1 VPRVLAHVIIV
12 FACAIVRDMWL
23 KVIPL
28 FKNKHFLSL
37 AGNIIMSGLSLVT
50 MIIIY
55 HALTLSDAG
64 IWVFFQSVLIL
75 VDTFRSG
82 FITTAFIKFYAG
94 ATPARMAEVAGSAW
108 WIGGIITGALLLL
121 NIPSYLLLPYIHDE
135 SLVLFIK
142 WAGISYIL
150 SFPWFMATCV
160 LQGQQ
165 QFDKLLY
172 VRMVNQLS
180 FLAGVALLYFTGTI
194 NVLGVLYVYLASNSL
209 TSIYALVMGWTR
221 ISTIAKRT
229 QNGIMELFNFGKFSV
244 GTTLISN
251 LFRTSDT
258 FIINFVLN
266 KQAVAI
272 YNLGQTLMQ
281 LVEIPLR
288 SFAATGMPELSAA
301 YNQNNRATVIGTMK
315 RYTGTLTVILIPAV
329 ILGCIFADLPIYII
343 GGNKYAGTDAA
354 NVFRLFLTFALLY
367 PADRFFALTLDV
379 IHHPKVN
386 FYKVLVMLV
395 ANVVFDWLGVTLLGS
410 IYGIAI
416 ATVFPVIIGVTIGYR
431 ALCKYHPFTIGS
443 VYITGYR
450 QIRIWLK
457 PYFNNKTTN
466 RKLLFNLL

>member
-1 VPRVLAHVIIV
+1 
-12 FACAIVRDMWL
+12 MWL
-23 KVIPL
+23 KVIAL

-37 AGNIIMSGLSLVT
+37 AGNVIMSGLSLVT

-55 HALTLSDAG
+55 HALSLSDAG

-94 ATPARMAEVAGSAW
+94 ANPQRMAEVAGSAW
-108 WIGGIITGALLLL
+108 WISLIITGALLLL

-135 SLVLFIK
+135 SLVLFMK
-142 WAGISYIL
+142 WAGLSYIL
-150 SFPWFMATCV
+150 SLPWFMATCV

-165 QFDKLLY
+165 RFDRLLY

-180 FLAGVALLYFTGTI
+180 FLGGIILLYFISTI
-194 NVLGVLYVYLASNSL
+194 SVLGVLYIYLASNL
-209 TSIYALVMGWTR
+209 ITSAYALVMGFTHV
-221 ISTIAKRT
+221 SAIAKRT
-229 QNGIMELFNFGKFSV
+229 QSGITELFNFGKFSV

-258 FIINFVLN
+258 FIINFILN

-301 YNQNNRATVIGTMK
+301 YNQNNRATVISTMK

-329 ILGCIFADLPIYII
+329 ILGCVFADLPIYII

-379 IHHPKVN
+379 IHHPKIN

-416 ATVFPVIIGVTIGYR
+416 ATVFPVLIGVTIGYR
-431 ALCKYHPFTIGS
+431 ALCKYHQFTIS
-443 VYITGYR
+443 SIYITGYR
-450 QIRIWLK
+450 QVMLWLK
-457 PYFNNKTTN
+457 PWLNNKTTN
-466 RKLLFNLL
+466 RKPLLNIF

>member
-1 VPRVLAHVIIV
+1 ML
-12 FACAIVRDMWL
+12 L

-28 FKNKHFLSL
+28 IKNKHFLSL
-37 AGNIIMSGLSLVT
+37 AGNVIMSGLSLVT
-50 MIIIY
+50 MVIIY
-55 HALTLSDAG
+55 HALSLGDAG
-64 IWVFFQSVLIL
+64 VWVFFQSVLVL

-94 ATPARMAEVAGSAW
+94 ATPQRMAEIAGSAW
-108 WIGGIITGALLLL
+108 WIGLIITGLLLML
-121 NIPSYLLLPYIHDE
+121 NIPAYLLIPFIHDE
-135 SLVLFIK
+135 SIVLFIK
-142 WAGISYIL
+142 WAGLSYIVSL
-150 SFPWFMATCV
+150 PWFMATCV

-165 QFDKLLY
+165 RFDKLLY

-180 FLAGVALLYFTGTI
+180 FLLGVAALSFSNHISVPGL
-194 NVLGVLYVYLASNSL
+194 LYVYLASNL
-209 TSIYALVMGWTR
+209 ITSIYALLMGWTQ
-221 ISTIAKRT
+221 ISAIAKRT
-229 QNGIMELFNFGKFSV
+229 QSGVTELFHFGKFSV

-258 FIINFVLN
+258 FIINFILN

-288 SFAATGMPELSAA
+288 SFAATGMPELAAA
-301 YNQNNRATVIGTMK
+301 YNQNNRANVIDIMK

-329 ILGCIFADLPIYII
+329 ILGCIFADLPIYLI
-343 GGNKYAGTDAA
+343 GGRKYAGTDAA

-379 IHHPKVN
+379 IHHPKIN

-395 ANVVFDWLGVTLLGS
+395 ANVLFDWLGVTLLGS

-416 ATVFPVIIGVTIGYR
+416 ATVFPVMIGVLIGYK
-431 ALCKYHPFTIGS
+431 ALRRYHPFTLGS
-443 VYITGYR
+443 IYAMGYQ
-450 QIRIWLK
+450 QIKIWLQSRD
-457 PYFNNKTTN
+457 NTKTTN
-466 RKLLFNLL
+466 RKPLYNIL

>member
-1 VPRVLAHVIIV
+1 ML
-12 FACAIVRDMWL
+12 L

-28 FKNKHFLSL
+28 IKNKHFLSL
-37 AGNIIMSGLSLVT
+37 AGNIIMSGLGLVT
-50 MIIIY
+50 MIILY
-55 HALTLSDAG
+55 HALSVSNVG
-64 IWVFFQSVLIL
+64 VWVFFQTIL
-75 VDTFRSG
+75 LLVETFRSG

-94 ATPARMAEVAGSAW
+94 ATPQRMAEVAGSAW
-108 WIGGIITGALLLL
+108 WIGLMITGGLLLL
-121 NIPSYLLLPYIHDE
+121 NIPAYFLTSYVGDE
-135 SLVLFIK
+135 SILLFMK
-142 WAGISYIL
+142 WAGLSYIL
-150 SFPWFMATCV
+150 SLPWFMATCV
-160 LQGQQ
+160 LQGEQR
-165 QFDKLLY
+165 FDKLLY
-172 VRMVNQLS
+172 VRLINQVTFMGGVVLLHFLS
-180 FLAGVALLYFTGTI
+180 KI
-194 NVLGVLYVYLASNSL
+194 DVLGVLYAYLASQL
-209 TSIYALVMGWTR
+209 ITSIYALVMGFTR
-221 ISTIAKRT
+221 IRSIALRT
-229 QNGIMELFNFGKFSV
+229 KAGITELFNFGKFSV

-258 FIINFVLN
+258 FIINFILN

-301 YNQNNRATVIGTMK
+301 YNQNNRVTVIGTMK

-343 GGNKYAGTDAA
+343 GGSKYTGTDAA

-379 IHHPKVN
+379 IHHPKIN
-386 FYKVLVMLV
+386 FYKVLVMLI
-395 ANVVFDWLGVTLLGS
+395 ANVVFDWLGVSLLGS

-416 ATVFPVIIGVTIGYR
+416 ATVFPVMIGVLIGYR
-431 ALCKYHPFTIGS
+431 ALCRYHPFTLGS
-443 VYITGYR
+443 IYVTGYQ

-466 RKLLFNLL
+466 RIPLFNVL

>member
-1 VPRVLAHVIIV
+1 ML
-12 FACAIVRDMWL
+12 L

-28 FKNKHFLSL
+28 IKNKHFLSL

-50 MIIIY
+50 MIMIY

-94 ATPARMAEVAGSAW
+94 ANPQRMAEVAGSAW
-108 WIGGIITGALLLL
+108 WIGLMITGGLLLL
-121 NIPSYLLLPYIHDE
+121 NVPSYLLLPYIHDE
-135 SLVLFIK
+135 SLVLFMK
-142 WAGISYIL
+142 WAGLSYL
-150 SFPWFMATCV
+150 FSLPWFMATCV

-165 QFDKLLY
+165 RFGKLLY
-172 VRMVNQLS
+172 VRMVNQVS
-180 FLAGVALLYFTGTI
+180 FLLGVAVLYFADTI
-194 NVLGVLYVYLASNSL
+194 NVVGVLYIYLGSNLITSL
-209 TSIYALVMGWTR
+209 YALLMGWTQ
-221 ISTIAKRT
+221 ISAIATRT
-229 QNGIMELFNFGKFSV
+229 HNGIMELFHFGKFSV

-258 FIINFVLN
+258 FIINFILN

-329 ILGCIFADLPIYII
+329 ILGCILADLPIYLI
-343 GGNKYAGTDAA
+343 GGSKYAGTDAA

-395 ANVVFDWLGVTLLGS
+395 ANVGFDWLGVTLLGS

-416 ATVFPVIIGVTIGYR
+416 ATVFPVIIGVMIGYK
-431 ALCKYHPFTIGS
+431 ALCKYHPFTLGS
-443 VYITGYR
+443 VYVTGYQ
-450 QIRIWLK
+450 QIKIWLK
-457 PYFNNKTTN
+457 PWLNNRTTN
-466 RKLLFNLL
+466 RRPLSNVL